1 MPYGQ
6 QFCECHVR
14 NSFGNDVRNDVRNKI
29 IIIINTLLGD
39 LIVAEGR
46 IVLVN
51 LILQNKY
58 VTLTS
63 QEQNNRIRYNI
74 F

>member
-1 MPYGQ
+1 MPCGQ
-6 QFCECHVR
+6 RFCECHVR
-14 NSFGNDVRNDVRNKI
+14 NSFGNDVRKKI
-29 IIIINTLLGD
+29 ILIINTLLGD
-39 LIVAEGR
+39 LNEAVGHIVF
-46 IVLVN
+46 VN

-63 QEQNNRIRYNI
+63 QEQNNRICYNI

>member
-14 NSFGNDVRNDVRNKI
+14 NSFGNDVRNKI
-29 IIIINTLLGD
+29 KIIINTLLGD
-39 LIVAEGR
+39 LIVAVGR
-46 IVLVN
+46 IVFVN

>member
-1 MPYGQ
+1 MPCGQ
-6 QFCECHVR
+6 RFCECHVR
-14 NSFGNDVRNDVRNKI
+14 NSFRNDVRNDVRNKI
-29 IIIINTLLGD
+29 KIIINTLLGD

-63 QEQNNRIRYNI
+63 QEQNNRICYNI

>member
-14 NSFGNDVRNDVRNKI
+14 NSFRNDVRNKI

>member
-14 NSFGNDVRNDVRNKI
+14 NSFRNDVRNKI
-29 IIIINTLLGD
+29 IIIINTLLDD
-39 LIVAEGR
+39 LNVAEGR

>member
-14 NSFGNDVRNDVRNKI
+14 NSFRNDVRNKMLSI
-29 IIIINTLLGD
+29 IDTLLSD
-39 LIVAEGR
+39 FKEGLDR
-46 IVLVN
+46 TFLVN

-63 QEQNNRIRYNI
+63 QEQNNRICYNI

>member
-6 QFCECHVR
+6 LFCECHVR
-14 NSFGNDVRNDVRNKI
+14 NSFGNDVRNKI
-29 IIIINTLLGD
+29 LSIIDTLLGD
-39 LIVAEGR
+39 FKEELDRTFLA
-46 IVLVN
+46 N
-51 LILQNKY
+51 LILQNKC

-63 QEQNNRIRYNI
+63 QEQNNRICYNI

>member
-6 QFCECHVR
+6 LFCECHVR
-14 NSFGNDVRNDVRNKI
+14 NSFGNDVRNKI
-29 IIIINTLLGD
+29 IIIINTLLSALGES
-39 LIVAEGR
+39 VGR
-46 IVLVN
+46 IVFVN
-51 LILQNKY
+51 LILQNKC

-63 QEQNNRIRYNI
+63 QEQNNRICYNI

>member
-6 QFCECHVR
+6 RFCECRVR
-14 NSFGNDVRNDVRNKI
+14 NSFRNDVRIDVRNKMTL
-29 IIIINTLLGD
+29 IINTLLGD
-39 LIVAEGR
+39 LSEAVGR
-46 IVLVN
+46 IVFVN

-63 QEQNNRIRYNI
+63 QEQNNRICYNI

>member
-14 NSFGNDVRNDVRNKI
+14 NSFKNDVRNKI
-29 IIIINTLLGD
+29 IIIINTLLDD
-39 LIVAEGR
+39 LNVAEGR

>member
-1 MPYGQ
+1 MPCGQ
-6 QFCECHVR
+6 RFCECHVN
-14 NSFGNDVRNDVRNKI
+14 NSFRNDVRYKMFS
-29 IIIINTLLGD
+29 IINALLGD
-39 LIVAEGR
+39 FKEDLDR
-46 IVLVN
+46 TFLVN